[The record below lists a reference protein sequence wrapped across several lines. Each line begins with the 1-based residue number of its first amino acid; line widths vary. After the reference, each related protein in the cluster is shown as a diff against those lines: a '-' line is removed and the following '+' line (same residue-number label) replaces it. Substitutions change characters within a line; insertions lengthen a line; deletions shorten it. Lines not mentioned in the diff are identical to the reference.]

1 MFNWNDSYILPFIL
15 GLIAVGLF
23 YFDQKQKKENP
34 DKMSYLKVFTLVTS
48 LIFSYSYFVDSTQ
61 VTYIKN
67 TLSTVTDVVSKV
79 SEPLVVETISAQVPS
94 VPVVANTLSGIYSNL
109 KIKEG
114 PPNF

>member
-15 GLIAVGLF
+15 GFIAIGLF

-34 DKMSYLKVFTLVTS
+34 DKMSYLKVFTLVTG

-61 VTYIKN
+61 VTYMKS
-67 TLSTVTDVVSKV
+67 TLSTVADVVSKV
-79 SEPLVVETISAQVPS
+79 SEPAVIETISSQIPS
-94 VPVVANTLSGIYSNL
+94 PPIVANTLSGIYGNL